1 MTDKNIDELIDA
13 YAWHCVDDMTLDELR
28 SSVAQSIAHDFE
40 TETEEYIIEQIK
52 DTYPELLQ

>member
-1 MTDKNIDELIDA
+1 MTDKDIDELIDA
-13 YAWHCVDDMTLDELR
+13 YAWRCVDDMTLDELR

-52 DTYPELLQ
+52 DTYPTLLQ